1 MWQSPHPEL
10 PRSHFRLISR
20 EALTLMLQNSRL
32 TGLSPTNPD
41 FILGKIST
49 SGILV
54 METYLK
60 DYSTLTVWRSQAA
73 NIKLGALFSPQ
84 CTTARRAWEQKTGRT
99 GIHHAFSVFFLFS
112 LLSLQSC
119 KKPCNF

>member
-84 CTTARRAWEQKTGRT
+84 CTACIGTEKTGRT
-99 GIHHAFSVFFLFS
+99 GMAVFFLFS